1 MFDKKNTGISFFV
14 ECSESVSFMKKFLP
28 YYPMLKPVLGTFFIA
43 LLCGAISGIA
53 SGFGLPLMLKKV
65 LPVLFGGGEPQ
76 DLVLLDFDSSQANFG
91 GVSVEWI
98 PDLHIVVPADYL
110 LIFALVLMP
119 LVFVIRGAAM
129 FGNTYLLNLCGIRVL
144 EAIRM
149 KLFTHLQ
156 HLHLG
161 FFGKNKSGDL
171 LSRTTGDTM
180 LVKTVLVEV
189 TNDLVIQPFTLIGA
203 VGFIVWSAFQST
215 ATQQFLLSLCVVP
228 ITVLPVQMIGKRL
241 VKRSKKMLVSAGEL
255 SSVLAE
261 SLQAPREIR
270 AYNLEDRECSRFRK
284 CVRDFFTLQMKC
296 VKYDKMLTP
305 LIEIIAAAS
314 ISFAV
319 YQAAAADLDQDT
331 VIALVGALYFAYDP
345 IKKLGK
351 INNRVKEGT
360 AGLARLE
367 EIWQAPIEV
376 ADPASPHPLGIVR
389 GELNFKDVTFGYDDV
404 PVLRGVSFTAKPG
417 ETIALVG
424 PSGAGKS
431 SLVNLIPRFY
441 DVSIGSVAVD
451 GIDVR
456 DVRLADLRKNIAIVS
471 QEPILFND
479 TIYNN
484 ILIGRL
490 DATREEVIEAA
501 KRASA
506 LEFIESLDN
515 GWETVVGERGG
526 RLSGG
531 QRQRIAVARAFLRN
545 APILILDEATSALDT
560 ESEAQIQE
568 SLEELLHG
576 RTTFMIA
583 HRFSSI
589 RTAKRILVFDAGRII
604 ADGPHEEI
612 YETCPLYRGLYDQQ
626 AMEKVR

>member
-1 MFDKKNTGISFFV
+1 
-14 ECSESVSFMKKFLP
+14 MKKFLP
-28 YYPMLKPVLGTFFIA
+28 YYPLLKPVTGTFLLA
-43 LLCGAISGIA
+43 LLCGAISGVA

-65 LPVLFGGGEPQ
+65 LPVLFGGRGEQ
-76 DLVLLDFDSSQANFG
+76 DLVLLQFDSAQASFAG
-91 GVSVEWI
+91 FSASWL
-98 PDLHIVVPADYL
+98 PDINIVVSADYV
-110 LIFALVLMP
+110 LIFALALMP
-119 LVFVIRGAAM
+119 LVFVVRGSAM
-129 FGNTYLLNLCGIRVL
+129 FANTYLLNLCGIRVL

-149 KLFTHLQ
+149 KLFAHLQ

-161 FFGKNKSGDL
+161 FFAKNKSGDL

-189 TNDLVIQPFTLIGA
+189 TNDLVIQPFTLLGA
-203 VGFIVWSAFQST
+203 VGFIIWSAFQSS

-228 ITVLPVQMIGKRL
+228 AAVVPIQFVGKRL
-241 VKRSKKMLVSAGEL
+241 RKRAKSMLKSAGEL
-255 SSVLAE
+255 SGVLAE

-270 AYNLEDRECSRFRK
+270 AYNLEDRECARFLAV
-284 CVRDFFTLQMKC
+284 VRQFFKKQLKV
-296 VKYDKMLTP
+296 VKYDKALTP
-305 LIEIIAAAS
+305 LIEIVAACS

-319 YQAAAADLDQDT
+319 YQAALAKLDQDT

-345 IKKLGK
+345 IKKIGK

-360 AGLARLE
+360 AALSRLE
-367 EIWQAPIEV
+367 EVWLAPIEV
-376 ADPASPHPLGIVR
+376 ADPAEPHPLGVVHGEVR
-389 GELNFKDVTFGYDDV
+389 FENATFSYTDV
-404 PVLRGVSFTAKPG
+404 PVLHNISFTAHPG

-431 SLVNLIPRFY
+431 SLINLIPRFY
-441 DVSIGSVAVD
+441 DVSVGSVSVD

-456 DVRLADLRKNIAIVS
+456 DVRLADLRKNIAVVS

-479 TIYNN
+479 TVYTN

-501 KRASA
+501 RRASA
-506 LEFIESLDN
+506 LEFIEGLED
-515 GWETVVGERGG
+515 GWNTVVGERGG

-560 ESEAQIQE
+560 ESEAQIQL
-568 SLEELLHG
+568 SLEELVRG

-589 RTAKRILVFDAGRII
+589 RTATRILVFDEGHIV
-604 ADGPHEEI
+604 ADGRHEQL

-626 AMEKVR
+626 SMEAPVEA

>member
-1 MFDKKNTGISFFV
+1 
-14 ECSESVSFMKKFLP
+14 MKKFLP
-28 YYPMLKPVLGTFFIA
+28 YYPMLKPVIGTFIIA
-43 LLCGAISGIA
+43 LLCGSISGIA

-65 LPVLFGGGEPQ
+65 LPVLFGTGEKQ
-76 DLVLLDFDSSQANFG
+76 DLVLLNFDSSKEIFG
-91 GVSVEWI
+91 GITATWLPDIHLVI
-98 PDLHIVVPADYL
+98 PAQYVL
-110 LIFALVLMP
+110 LFALLLMP
-119 LVFVIRGAAM
+119 LVFIIRGAAM

-144 EAIRM
+144 ESIRM

-203 VGFIVWSAFQST
+203 VGFIVWSALQSE

-228 ITVLPVQMIGKRL
+228 LSVLPVQFIGKRL

-284 CVRDFFTLQMKC
+284 CVRDFFKLQMKC

-305 LIEIIAAAS
+305 LIEIIAACS

-319 YQAAAADLDQDT
+319 YQAAAAKLDQDT

-351 INNRVKEGT
+351 INNRIKEGS

-376 ADPASPHPLGIVR
+376 ADPENPHPLGLVR
-389 GELNFKDVTFGYDDV
+389 GEIDFKGVTFGYNDV
-404 PVLRGVSFTAKPG
+404 PVLRSVSFAARPG
-417 ETIALVG
+417 DTIALVG

-441 DVSIGSVAVD
+441 DVSIGSVSVD

-456 DVRLADLRKNIAIVS
+456 DVRLAELRKNIAIVS

-484 ILIGRL
+484 VLIGRL
-490 DATREEVIEAA
+490 DATREEVIAAA

-506 LEFIESLDN
+506 LEFIESLEH
-515 GWETVVGERGG
+515 GWDTIVGERGG

-531 QRQRIAVARAFLRN
+531 QRQRIAVARAFLRD

-568 SLEELLHG
+568 SLEELVRG

-589 RTAKRILVFDAGRII
+589 RTAKRILVFDAGKII

-612 YETCPLYRGLYDQQ
+612 YESCPLYRGLYDQQ
-626 AMEKVR
+626 AMEKLS

>member
-1 MFDKKNTGISFFV
+1 
-14 ECSESVSFMKKFLP
+14 MKKFLP
-28 YYPMLKPVLGTFFIA
+28 YYPMLKPVIGTFVIA
-43 LLCGAISGIA
+43 LLCGALSGIA

-65 LPVLFGGGEPQ
+65 LPVLFAGTEPQ
-76 DLVLLDFDSSQANFG
+76 DLELVNFDSSQELFG
-91 GVSVEWI
+91 GISATWL
-98 PDLHIVVPADYL
+98 PDIHLVVPANYV
-110 LIFALVLMP
+110 LIFALLLMP
-119 LVFVIRGAAM
+119 LVFIIRGVAM

-144 EAIRM
+144 ESIRM

-189 TNDLVIQPFTLIGA
+189 TNDLVIQPFTLVGA
-203 VGFIVWSAFQST
+203 VGFIVWSAFQSA

-228 ITVLPVQMIGKRL
+228 LSVLPVQFIGKRL
-241 VKRSKKMLVSAGEL
+241 LKRSKKMLVSAGEL
-255 SSVLAE
+255 SSVLSE

-284 CVRDFFTLQMKC
+284 CVRDFFALQMKC

-305 LIEIIAAAS
+305 LIEIIAACS

-319 YQAAAADLDQDT
+319 YQAAAAKLDQDT

-376 ADPASPHPLGIVR
+376 ADPANPHPLGAVR
-389 GELNFKDVTFGYDDV
+389 GEINFKDVTFGYTDV
-404 PVLRGVSFTAKPG
+404 PVLRGVSFEAKPG
-417 ETIALVG
+417 DTIALVG

-490 DATREEVIEAA
+490 DATREEVIAAA

-515 GWETVVGERGG
+515 GWDTVVGERGG

-560 ESEAQIQE
+560 ESEAQIQV
-568 SLEELLHG
+568 SLEELVRG

-589 RTAKRILVFDAGRII
+589 RTAKRILVFDEGKII

-612 YETCPLYRGLYDQQ
+612 YESCPLYRGLYDQQ
-626 AMEKVR
+626 AMEKIS

>member
-1 MFDKKNTGISFFV
+1 
-14 ECSESVSFMKKFLP
+14 MKKFLP
-28 YYPMLKPVLGTFFIA
+28 YYPMLKPVIGTFVIA
-43 LLCGAISGIA
+43 LLCGALSGIA

-65 LPVLFGGGEPQ
+65 IPVLFAGTEPQ
-76 DLVLLDFDSSQANFG
+76 DLELVNFDSSQELFG
-91 GVSVEWI
+91 GISATWLPDIHLVI
-98 PDLHIVVPADYL
+98 PANYV
-110 LIFALVLMP
+110 LIFALLLMP
-119 LVFVIRGAAM
+119 LVFIIRGVAM

-189 TNDLVIQPFTLIGA
+189 TNDLVIQPFTLVGA

-228 ITVLPVQMIGKRL
+228 LSVLPVQIIGKRL
-241 VKRSKKMLVSAGEL
+241 LKRSKKMLVSAGEL
-255 SSVLAE
+255 SSVLSE

-270 AYNLEDRECSRFRK
+270 AYNLEERECSRFRK
-284 CVRDFFTLQMKC
+284 CVRDFFALQMKC

-305 LIEIIAAAS
+305 LIEIIAACS

-319 YQAAAADLDQDT
+319 YQAAAAKLDQDT

-376 ADPASPHPLGIVR
+376 ADPANPHPLGVVR
-389 GELNFKDVTFGYDDV
+389 GEINFKDVTFGYTDV
-404 PVLRGVSFTAKPG
+404 PVLRGVSFEAKPG
-417 ETIALVG
+417 DTIALVG

-484 ILIGRL
+484 MLIGRL
-490 DATREEVIEAA
+490 DATREEVIAAA

-515 GWETVVGERGG
+515 GWDTVVGERGG

-531 QRQRIAVARAFLRN
+531 QRQRIAVARAFLRD

-560 ESEAQIQE
+560 ESEAQIQV
-568 SLEELLHG
+568 SLEELVRG

-589 RTAKRILVFDAGRII
+589 RTAKRILVFDEGKII

-612 YETCPLYRGLYDQQ
+612 YESCPLYRGLYDQQ
-626 AMEKVR
+626 AMEKIS

>member
-1 MFDKKNTGISFFV
+1 
-14 ECSESVSFMKKFLP
+14 MKKFLP
-28 YYPMLKPVLGTFFIA
+28 YYPMLKPVIGTFVIA
-43 LLCGAISGIA
+43 LLCGALSGIA

-65 LPVLFGGGEPQ
+65 LPVLFAGTEPQ
-76 DLVLLDFDSSQANFG
+76 DLELVNFDSSQELFG
-91 GVSVEWI
+91 GISATWLPDIHLVI
-98 PDLHIVVPADYL
+98 PANYV
-110 LIFALVLMP
+110 LIFALLLMP
-119 LVFVIRGAAM
+119 LVFIIRGVAM

-189 TNDLVIQPFTLIGA
+189 TNDLVIQPFTLVGA

-228 ITVLPVQMIGKRL
+228 LSVLPVQIIGKRL
-241 VKRSKKMLVSAGEL
+241 LKRSKKMLVSAGEL
-255 SSVLAE
+255 SSVLSE

-270 AYNLEDRECSRFRK
+270 AYNLEERECSRFRK
-284 CVRDFFTLQMKC
+284 CVRDFFALQMKC

-305 LIEIIAAAS
+305 LIEIIAACS

-319 YQAAAADLDQDT
+319 YQAAAAKLDQDT

-376 ADPASPHPLGIVR
+376 ADPANPHPLGVVR
-389 GELNFKDVTFGYDDV
+389 GEINFKDVTFGYTDV
-404 PVLRGVSFTAKPG
+404 PVLRGVSFEAKPG
-417 ETIALVG
+417 DTIALVG

-490 DATREEVIEAA
+490 DATREEVIAAA

-515 GWETVVGERGG
+515 GWDTVVGERGG

-531 QRQRIAVARAFLRN
+531 QRQRIAVARAFLRD

-560 ESEAQIQE
+560 ESEAQIQV
-568 SLEELLHG
+568 SLEELVRG

-589 RTAKRILVFDAGRII
+589 RTAKRILVFDEGKII

-612 YETCPLYRGLYDQQ
+612 YESCPLYRGLYDQQ
-626 AMEKVR
+626 AMEKIS

>member
-1 MFDKKNTGISFFV
+1 
-14 ECSESVSFMKKFLP
+14 MKKFLP

-91 GVSVEWI
+91 GVSAEWL

-203 VGFIVWSAFQST
+203 VGFIVWSALQST

-319 YQAAAADLDQDT
+319 YQAAAAELDQDT

>member
-1 MFDKKNTGISFFV
+1 
-14 ECSESVSFMKKFLP
+14 MKKFLP

-91 GVSVEWI
+91 GVSAEWL

-203 VGFIVWSAFQST
+203 VGFIVWSALQST

>member
-1 MFDKKNTGISFFV
+1 
-14 ECSESVSFMKKFLP
+14 MKKFLP
-28 YYPMLKPVLGTFFIA
+28 YYPLLKPVFGTFLLA
-43 LLCGAISGIA
+43 LFCGALSGVA

-65 LPVLFGGGEPQ
+65 LPVLFGGGEQQ
-76 DLVLLDFDSSQANFG
+76 DLVLLDFRGSEEIFS
-91 GVSVEWI
+91 GVSLTWL
-98 PDLHIVVPADYL
+98 PDVHLVVPAAYVL
-110 LIFALVLMP
+110 VFALLLMP
-119 LVFVIRGAAM
+119 LVFIVRGAAM

-149 KLFTHLQ
+149 KLFSHLQ

-228 ITVLPVQMIGKRL
+228 LTVLPVQFVGKRL
-241 VKRSKKMLVSAGEL
+241 RKRSKRMLESAGEL
-255 SSVLAE
+255 SSVLSE

-270 AYNLEDRECSRFRK
+270 AYNLEERECSRFQK
-284 CVRDFFTLQMKC
+284 IVRQFFALQMKC

-305 LIEIIAAAS
+305 LIEIIAACS

-319 YQAAAADLDQDT
+319 YQAAAAKLDQDT

-345 IKKLGK
+345 IKKIGK

-360 AGLARLE
+360 AALARLE

-376 ADPASPHPLGIVR
+376 ADPANPHPLGRIR
-389 GELNFKDVTFGYDDV
+389 GEIRFSDVTFGYNDV
-404 PVLRGVSFTAKPG
+404 PVLRGISFSAHPG

-441 DVSIGSVAVD
+441 DVSIGDVSVD

-456 DVRLADLRKNIAIVS
+456 DVRLADLRRNIAIVS

-490 DATREEVIEAA
+490 DATKEEVIAAA

-506 LEFIESLDN
+506 LEFIESLDD
-515 GWETVVGERGG
+515 GWETLVGERGG

-531 QRQRIAVARAFLRN
+531 QRQRIAVARAFLRD

-560 ESEAQIQE
+560 ESEAQIQR
-568 SLEELLHG
+568 SLEELVRG
-576 RTTFMIA
+576 RATFMIA

-589 RTAKRILVFDAGRII
+589 RTANRILVFDAGRIV
-604 ADGPHEEI
+604 ADGPHEKI
-612 YETCPLYRGLYDQQ
+612 YESCPLYRGLYDQQ
-626 AMEKVR
+626 SMENEPA

>member
-1 MFDKKNTGISFFV
+1 
-14 ECSESVSFMKKFLP
+14 MKKFLP
-28 YYPMLKPVLGTFFIA
+28 YYPLLKPVTGTFLLA
-43 LLCGAISGIA
+43 LLCGAISGVA

-65 LPVLFGGGEPQ
+65 LPVLFGGCGEQ
-76 DLVLLDFDSSQANFG
+76 DLVLLQFDSTQASFAG
-91 GVSVEWI
+91 FSASWL
-98 PDLHIVVPADYL
+98 PDINIVVPADYV
-110 LIFALVLMP
+110 LIFALALMP
-119 LVFVIRGAAM
+119 LVFVVRGSAM
-129 FGNTYLLNLCGIRVL
+129 FANTYLLNLCGIRVL

-149 KLFTHLQ
+149 KLFSHLQ

-161 FFGKNKSGDL
+161 FFAKNKSGDL

-189 TNDLVIQPFTLIGA
+189 TNDLVIQPFTLLGA
-203 VGFIVWSAFQST
+203 VGFIIWSAFQSS

-228 ITVLPVQMIGKRL
+228 AAIVPIQFVGKRL
-241 VKRSKKMLVSAGEL
+241 RKRAKSMLKSAGEL
-255 SSVLAE
+255 SGVLAE

-270 AYNLEDRECSRFRK
+270 AYNLEDRECARFLAV
-284 CVRDFFTLQMKC
+284 VRQFFKKQLKV
-296 VKYDKMLTP
+296 VKYDKALTP
-305 LIEIIAAAS
+305 LIEIVAACS

-319 YQAAAADLDQDT
+319 YQAALAELDQDT

-345 IKKLGK
+345 IKKIGK

-360 AGLARLE
+360 AALSRLE
-367 EIWQAPIEV
+367 EVWLAPIEV
-376 ADPASPHPLGIVR
+376 ADPAEPHPLGAVHGEVR
-389 GELNFKDVTFGYDDV
+389 FENATFSYTNV
-404 PVLRGVSFTAKPG
+404 PVLHNISFTAHPG

-431 SLVNLIPRFY
+431 SLINLIPRFY
-441 DVSIGSVAVD
+441 DVSVGSVSVD

-456 DVRLADLRKNIAIVS
+456 DVRLADLRKNIAVVS

-479 TIYNN
+479 TVYTN

-501 KRASA
+501 RRASA
-506 LEFIESLDN
+506 LEFIEGLED
-515 GWETVVGERGG
+515 GWNTVVGERGG

-560 ESEAQIQE
+560 ESEAQIQL
-568 SLEELLHG
+568 SLEELVRG

-589 RTAKRILVFDAGRII
+589 RTATRILVFDEGRIV
-604 ADGPHEEI
+604 ADGRHEQL

-626 AMEKVR
+626 SMEAPVEA

>member
-1 MFDKKNTGISFFV
+1 
-14 ECSESVSFMKKFLP
+14 MKKFLP
-28 YYPMLKPVLGTFFIA
+28 YYPLLKPVTGTFLLA
-43 LLCGAISGIA
+43 LLCGAISGVA

-65 LPVLFGGGEPQ
+65 LPVLFGGRGEQ
-76 DLVLLDFDSSQANFG
+76 DLVLLQFDSAQASFAG
-91 GVSVEWI
+91 FSASWL
-98 PDLHIVVPADYL
+98 PDINLVVPADYV
-110 LIFALVLMP
+110 LIFALALMP
-119 LVFVIRGAAM
+119 LVFVVRGSAM
-129 FGNTYLLNLCGIRVL
+129 FANTYLLNLCGIRVL

-161 FFGKNKSGDL
+161 FFAKNKSGDL

-189 TNDLVIQPFTLIGA
+189 TNDLVIQPFTLLGA
-203 VGFIVWSAFQST
+203 VGFIIWSAFQSS
-215 ATQQFLLSLCVVP
+215 ATQQFLLSLCIVPAAVVP
-228 ITVLPVQMIGKRL
+228 IQFVGKRL
-241 VKRSKKMLVSAGEL
+241 RKRAKSMLKSAGEL
-255 SSVLAE
+255 SGVLAE

-270 AYNLEDRECSRFRK
+270 AYNLEDRECARFLAV
-284 CVRDFFTLQMKC
+284 VRQFFKKQLKV
-296 VKYDKMLTP
+296 VKYDKALTP
-305 LIEIIAAAS
+305 LIEIVAACS

-319 YQAAAADLDQDT
+319 YQAALAELDQDT

-345 IKKLGK
+345 IKKIGK

-360 AGLARLE
+360 AALSRLE
-367 EIWQAPIEV
+367 EVWLAPIEV
-376 ADPASPHPLGIVR
+376 ADPAEPHPLGVVHGEVR
-389 GELNFKDVTFGYDDV
+389 FENATFSYTDV
-404 PVLRGVSFTAKPG
+404 PVLHNISFTAHPG

-431 SLVNLIPRFY
+431 SLINLIPRFY
-441 DVSIGSVAVD
+441 DVSVGSVSVD

-456 DVRLADLRKNIAIVS
+456 DVRLADLRKNIAVVS

-479 TIYNN
+479 TVYTN

-501 KRASA
+501 RRASA
-506 LEFIESLDN
+506 LEFIEGLED
-515 GWETVVGERGG
+515 GWNTVVGERGG

-560 ESEAQIQE
+560 ESEAQIQL
-568 SLEELLHG
+568 SLEELVRG

-589 RTAKRILVFDAGRII
+589 RIATRILVFDEGRIV
-604 ADGPHEEI
+604 ADGRHEQL

-626 AMEKVR
+626 SMEAPVEA

>member
-1 MFDKKNTGISFFV
+1 
-14 ECSESVSFMKKFLP
+14 MKKFLP

-91 GVSVEWI
+91 GVSAEWL

-144 EAIRM
+144 ETIRM

-319 YQAAAADLDQDT
+319 YQAAAANLDQDT

>member
-1 MFDKKNTGISFFV
+1 
-14 ECSESVSFMKKFLP
+14 MKKFLP
-28 YYPMLKPVLGTFFIA
+28 YYPMLKPVIGTFVIA
-43 LLCGAISGIA
+43 LLCGALSGIA

-65 LPVLFGGGEPQ
+65 LPVLFSGTETQ
-76 DLVLLDFDSSQANFG
+76 DLELINFDSSQELFG
-91 GVSVEWI
+91 GISATWLPDIHLVI
-98 PDLHIVVPADYL
+98 PANYV
-110 LIFALVLMP
+110 LIFALLLMP
-119 LVFVIRGAAM
+119 LVFIIRGVAM

-144 EAIRM
+144 ESIRM

-189 TNDLVIQPFTLIGA
+189 TNDLVIQPFTLVGA

-228 ITVLPVQMIGKRL
+228 LSVLPVQFIGKRL
-241 VKRSKKMLVSAGEL
+241 LKRSKKMLVSAGEL
-255 SSVLAE
+255 SSVLSE

-270 AYNLEDRECSRFRK
+270 AYNLEERECSRFRK
-284 CVRDFFTLQMKC
+284 CVRDFFALQMKW

-305 LIEIIAAAS
+305 LIEIIAACS

-319 YQAAAADLDQDT
+319 YQAAAAKLDQDT

-376 ADPASPHPLGIVR
+376 DDPANPHPLGVVR
-389 GELNFKDVTFGYDDV
+389 GEINFRDVTFGYNDV
-404 PVLRGVSFTAKPG
+404 PVLRGVSFEAKPG
-417 ETIALVG
+417 DTIALVG

-490 DATREEVIEAA
+490 DATREEVIAAA

-515 GWETVVGERGG
+515 GWDTVVGERGG

-560 ESEAQIQE
+560 ESEAQIQV
-568 SLEELLHG
+568 SLEELVRG

-589 RTAKRILVFDAGRII
+589 RTAKRILVFDEGRII

-612 YETCPLYRGLYDQQ
+612 YESCPLYRGLYDQQ
-626 AMEKVR
+626 AMEKIS

>member
-1 MFDKKNTGISFFV
+1 
-14 ECSESVSFMKKFLP
+14 MKKFLP

-91 GVSVEWI
+91 GVSAEWL

-319 YQAAAADLDQDT
+319 YQAAAANLDQDT

>member
-1 MFDKKNTGISFFV
+1 
-14 ECSESVSFMKKFLP
+14 MKKFLP
-28 YYPMLKPVLGTFFIA
+28 YYPMLKPVIGTFAIA
-43 LLCGAISGIA
+43 LLCGALSGIA

-65 LPVLFGGGEPQ
+65 LPVLFAGTEPQ
-76 DLVLLDFDSSQANFG
+76 DLELINFDSSQELFG
-91 GVSVEWI
+91 GISATWL
-98 PDLHIVVPADYL
+98 PDIHLVVPANYV
-110 LIFALVLMP
+110 LIFALLLMP
-119 LVFVIRGAAM
+119 LVFIIRGVAM

-144 EAIRM
+144 ESIRM

-161 FFGKNKSGDL
+161 FFGKNRSGDL

-189 TNDLVIQPFTLIGA
+189 TNDLVIQPFTLVGA
-203 VGFIVWSAFQST
+203 VGFIVWSAFQSA

-228 ITVLPVQMIGKRL
+228 LSVLPVQFIGKRL
-241 VKRSKKMLVSAGEL
+241 LKRSKKMLVSAGEL
-255 SSVLAE
+255 SSVLSE

-270 AYNLEDRECSRFRK
+270 AYNLEERECSRFRK
-284 CVRDFFTLQMKC
+284 CVRDFFALQMKC

-305 LIEIIAAAS
+305 LIEIIAACS

-319 YQAAAADLDQDT
+319 YQAAAAKLDQDT

-376 ADPASPHPLGIVR
+376 ADPANPHPLGVVR
-389 GELNFKDVTFGYDDV
+389 GEINFKDVTFGYNDV
-404 PVLRGVSFTAKPG
+404 PVLRGVSFEAKPG
-417 ETIALVG
+417 DTIALVG

-490 DATREEVIEAA
+490 DATREEVIAAA

-515 GWETVVGERGG
+515 GWDTVVGERGG

-531 QRQRIAVARAFLRN
+531 QRQRIAVARAFLRD

-560 ESEAQIQE
+560 ESEAQIQV
-568 SLEELLHG
+568 SLEELVRG

-589 RTAKRILVFDAGRII
+589 RTAKRILVFDEGKII

-612 YETCPLYRGLYDQQ
+612 YESCPLYRGLYDQQ
-626 AMEKVR
+626 AMEKIS

>member
-1 MFDKKNTGISFFV
+1 
-14 ECSESVSFMKKFLP
+14 MKKFLP

-76 DLVLLDFDSSQANFG
+76 DLVLLDFDSTQANFG
-91 GVSVEWI
+91 GFSAEWL

-203 VGFIVWSAFQST
+203 VGFIVWSALQST

-228 ITVLPVQMIGKRL
+228 VTVLPVQMIGKRL

-270 AYNLEDRECSRFRK
+270 AYNLEERECSRFRK

>member
-1 MFDKKNTGISFFV
+1 
-14 ECSESVSFMKKFLP
+14 MKKFLP

-91 GVSVEWI
+91 GVSAEWL

-319 YQAAAADLDQDT
+319 YQAAAANLDQDT

-589 RTAKRILVFDAGRII
+589 RTARRILVFDAGRII

>member
-1 MFDKKNTGISFFV
+1 
-14 ECSESVSFMKKFLP
+14 MKKFLP
-28 YYPMLKPVLGTFFIA
+28 YYPLLKPVTGTFLLA
-43 LLCGAISGIA
+43 LLCGAISGVA

-65 LPVLFGGGEPQ
+65 LPVLFGGRGEQ
-76 DLVLLDFDSSQANFG
+76 DLVLLQFDSAQASFAG
-91 GVSVEWI
+91 FSASWL
-98 PDLHIVVPADYL
+98 PDINIVVPADYVL
-110 LIFALVLMP
+110 VFALALMP
-119 LVFVIRGAAM
+119 LVFVVRGSAM
-129 FGNTYLLNLCGIRVL
+129 FANTYLLNLCGIRVL

-149 KLFTHLQ
+149 KLFSHLQ

-161 FFGKNKSGDL
+161 FFAKNKSGDL

-189 TNDLVIQPFTLIGA
+189 TNDLVIQPFTLLGA
-203 VGFIVWSAFQST
+203 VGFIIWSAFQSS

-228 ITVLPVQMIGKRL
+228 AAVVPIQFIGKRL
-241 VKRSKKMLVSAGEL
+241 RKRAKSMLKSAGEL
-255 SSVLAE
+255 SGVLAE

-270 AYNLEDRECSRFRK
+270 AYNLEDRECARFLAV
-284 CVRDFFTLQMKC
+284 VRQFFKKQLKV
-296 VKYDKMLTP
+296 VKYDKALTP
-305 LIEIIAAAS
+305 LIEIVAACS

-319 YQAAAADLDQDT
+319 YQAALAELDQDT

-345 IKKLGK
+345 IKKIGK

-360 AGLARLE
+360 AALSRLE
-367 EIWQAPIEV
+367 EVWLAPIEV
-376 ADPASPHPLGIVR
+376 ADPAEPHPLGIVH
-389 GELNFKDVTFGYDDV
+389 GEVRFENATFSYTDV
-404 PVLRGVSFTAKPG
+404 PVLHNISFTAHPG

-431 SLVNLIPRFY
+431 SLINLIPRFY
-441 DVSIGSVAVD
+441 DVSVGSVSVD

-456 DVRLADLRKNIAIVS
+456 DVRLADLRKNIAVVS

-479 TIYNN
+479 TVYTN

-501 KRASA
+501 HRASA
-506 LEFIESLDN
+506 LEFIEGLED
-515 GWETVVGERGG
+515 GWNTVVGERGG

-560 ESEAQIQE
+560 ESEAQIQL
-568 SLEELLHG
+568 SLEELVRG

-589 RTAKRILVFDAGRII
+589 RTATRILVFDEGRIV
-604 ADGPHEEI
+604 ADGRHEQL

-626 AMEKVR
+626 SMEAPVEA

>member
-1 MFDKKNTGISFFV
+1 
-14 ECSESVSFMKKFLP
+14 MKKFLP

-91 GVSVEWI
+91 GVSAEWL

-144 EAIRM
+144 ETIRM

-319 YQAAAADLDQDT
+319 YQAAAAELDQDT

>member
-1 MFDKKNTGISFFV
+1 
-14 ECSESVSFMKKFLP
+14 MKRFLP
-28 YYPMLKPVLGTFFIA
+28 YYPLLKPVLGTFLLA
-43 LLCGAISGIA
+43 LLCGAISGVA

-76 DLVLLDFDSSQANFG
+76 ELVLLDFDSSQELFS
-91 GVSVEWI
+91 GVSASWLPNV
-98 PDLHIVVPADYL
+98 HIAVPADYVL
-110 LIFALVLMP
+110 VFALALMP
-119 LVFVIRGAAM
+119 LVFVVRGVAM

-161 FFGKNKSGDL
+161 FFSKNKSGDL

-180 LVKTVLVEV
+180 LLKTVLVEV
-189 TNDLVIQPFTLIGA
+189 TNDLVIQPFTLVDA

-228 ITVLPVQMIGKRL
+228 LSVLPVQFVGKRL
-241 VKRSKKMLVSAGEL
+241 LKRSKKMLESAGEL

-261 SLQAPREIR
+261 SLQAPKEIR
-270 AYNLEDRECSRFRK
+270 AYNLEERECSRFQK
-284 CVRDFFTLQMKC
+284 VVRQYFTLQMKC

-305 LIEIIAAAS
+305 LIEIIAACS

-319 YQAAAADLDQDT
+319 YQAAAAKLDQDT

-345 IKKLGK
+345 IKKIGK

-360 AGLARLE
+360 AGLTRLE
-367 EIWQAPIEV
+367 EIWRAPIEV
-376 ADPASPHPLGIVR
+376 ADPEDPQPFSRAR
-389 GELNFKDVTFGYDDV
+389 GEIRFDNVTFAYADA
-404 PVLRGVSFTAKPG
+404 PVLRGVSFSAKPG
-417 ETIALVG
+417 DTIALVG

-441 DVSIGSVAVD
+441 DVGIGSVHID
-451 GIDVR
+451 GHDVR
-456 DVRLADLRKNIAIVS
+456 DVRLADLRRNIAIVS

-490 DATREEVIEAA
+490 DATREEVFAA
-501 KRASA
+501 AERASA
-506 LEFIESLDN
+506 REFIESLEN
-515 GWETVVGERGG
+515 GWDTVVGERGG

-531 QRQRIAVARAFLRN
+531 QRQRIAVARAFLRD

-560 ESEAQIQE
+560 ESEAQIQD
-568 SLEELLHG
+568 SLEELVRG

-589 RTAKRILVFDAGRII
+589 RTARRILVFDEGKIV

-612 YETCPLYRGLYDQQ
+612 YASCPLYRGLYDQQ
-626 AMEKVR
+626 SMEKEHS

>member
-1 MFDKKNTGISFFV
+1 
-14 ECSESVSFMKKFLP
+14 MKKFLP
-28 YYPMLKPVLGTFFIA
+28 YYPLLKPVFGTFVLA
-43 LLCGAISGIA
+43 LLCGALSGVA

-65 LPVLFGGGEPQ
+65 LPVLFGKGEPQ
-76 DLVLLDFDSSQANFG
+76 DLVLLDTTSSGELSAVG
-91 GVSVEWI
+91 GIASWL
-98 PDLHIVVPADYL
+98 PDVHIAVPADYVL
-110 LIFALVLMP
+110 LFALALLPV
-119 LVFVIRGAAM
+119 VFVVRGAAM

-149 KLFTHLQ
+149 KLFSHLQ

-161 FFGKNKSGDL
+161 FFSKNKTGDL

-189 TNDLVIQPFTLIGA
+189 TNDLVIQPFTLAGA
-203 VGFIVWSAFQST
+203 VGFIVWSAIQST
-215 ATQQFLLSLCVVP
+215 ATQQFLLSLCIVP
-228 ITVLPVQMIGKRL
+228 LSVLPVQIIGKRL
-241 VKRSKKMLVSAGEL
+241 LKRSRKMLQSAGEL

-270 AYNLEDRECSRFRK
+270 AYNLEERECTRFRDV
-284 CVRDFFTLQMKC
+284 VRKFFSLQMKC

-305 LIEIIAAAS
+305 LIEIIAACS

-319 YQAAAADLDQDT
+319 YQAAVAKLDQDT

-345 IKKLGK
+345 IKKIGK
-351 INNRVKEGT
+351 INNRIKEGT

-367 EIWQAPIEV
+367 EIWRAPIEV
-376 ADPASPHPLGIVR
+376 ADPAFPQPFSRAR
-389 GELNFKDVTFGYDDV
+389 GEIRFDNVTFAYADT
-404 PVLRGVSFTAKPG
+404 PVLRNISFSAAPG
-417 ETIALVG
+417 DTIALVG

-441 DVSIGSVAVD
+441 DVSIGSVCID
-451 GIDVR
+451 GNDVR
-456 DVRLADLRKNIAIVS
+456 DLRLADLRRNIAIVS

-490 DATREEVIEAA
+490 DATREEVIAA
-501 KRASA
+501 AERASA
-506 LEFIESLDN
+506 REFIEALES
-515 GWETVVGERGG
+515 GWDTVVGELGG

-531 QRQRIAVARAFLRN
+531 QRQRIAVARAFLRD

-560 ESEAQIQE
+560 ESEAQIQD
-568 SLEELLHG
+568 SLEKLVRG

-589 RTAKRILVFDAGRII
+589 RTANRILVFDEGKII
-604 ADGPHEEI
+604 ADGAHEEI
-612 YETCPLYRGLYDQQ
+612 YASCPLYRGLYDQQ
-626 AMEKVR
+626 SMEKEHS

>member
-1 MFDKKNTGISFFV
+1 
-14 ECSESVSFMKKFLP
+14 MKKFLP
-28 YYPMLKPVLGTFFIA
+28 YYPLLKPVFGTFLLA
-43 LLCGAISGIA
+43 LLCGAISGVA

-65 LPVLFGGGEPQ
+65 LPVLFGGDAAQ
-76 DLVLLDFDSSQANFG
+76 DLVLIDFDSSKELFS
-91 GVSVEWI
+91 GVSATWL
-98 PDLHIVVPADYL
+98 PDIHLVIPADYVL
-110 LIFALVLMP
+110 VFAIALMP
-119 LVFVIRGAAM
+119 LVFIVRGVAM

-161 FFGKNKSGDL
+161 FFSKNKSGDL

-180 LVKTVLVEV
+180 LLKNVLVEV

-203 VGFIVWSAFQST
+203 VGFIVWSAFQSS

-228 ITVLPVQMIGKRL
+228 LTILPVQFVGKRL
-241 VKRSKKMLVSAGEL
+241 LKRSKKMLASAGEL
-255 SSVLAE
+255 TSVLSE

-270 AYNLEDRECSRFRK
+270 AYNLEKRECARFLGV
-284 CVRDFFTLQMKC
+284 VRQFFALQMKC

-305 LIEIIAAAS
+305 MIEVIAACS

-319 YQAAAADLDQDT
+319 YQAATANLDQDT

-345 IKKLGK
+345 IKKIGK

-367 EIWQAPIEV
+367 EVWRAPIEV
-376 ADPASPHPLGIVR
+376 GDPAEPRSFENVR
-389 GELNFKDVTFGYDDV
+389 GEVRFDNVTFGYNADV
-404 PVLRGVSFTAKPG
+404 AVLRGISFTAEPG

-441 DVSIGSVAVD
+441 DVDVGSVSVD
-451 GIDVR
+451 GIDIR
-456 DVRLADLRKNIAIVS
+456 DVRLLDLRKNIAIVS

-490 DATREEVIEAA
+490 DATREQVLAA
-501 KRASA
+501 AERASA
-506 LEFIESLDN
+506 REFIEALEN
-515 GWETVVGERGG
+515 GWDTVVGERGG

-531 QRQRIAVARAFLRN
+531 QRQRIAIARAFLRD

-560 ESEAQIQE
+560 ESEAQIQH
-568 SLEELLHG
+568 SLEALVRG

-589 RTAKRILVFDAGRII
+589 RTAGRILVFDNGKIV
-604 ADGPHEEI
+604 ADGAHEKI

-626 AMEKVR
+626 SMEAPLP

>member
-1 MFDKKNTGISFFV
+1 
-14 ECSESVSFMKKFLP
+14 MKKFLP

-76 DLVLLDFDSSQANFG
+76 DLVLLDFDSTQANFG
-91 GVSVEWI
+91 GVSAEWL

-203 VGFIVWSAFQST
+203 VGFIVWSALQST

-228 ITVLPVQMIGKRL
+228 VTVLPVQMIGKRL

>member
-1 MFDKKNTGISFFV
+1 
-14 ECSESVSFMKKFLP
+14 MKKFLP

-91 GVSVEWI
+91 GVSAEWL

-471 QEPILFND
+471 QDPILFND

-545 APILILDEATSALDT
+545 APILILDEATSAFDT

>member
-1 MFDKKNTGISFFV
+1 
-14 ECSESVSFMKKFLP
+14 MKKFLP
-28 YYPMLKPVLGTFFIA
+28 YYPMLKPVIGTFVIA
-43 LLCGAISGIA
+43 LLCGALSGIA

-65 LPVLFGGGEPQ
+65 LPVLFAGTEPQ
-76 DLVLLDFDSSQANFG
+76 DLELINFDSSQELFG
-91 GVSVEWI
+91 GISATWLPDIHLVI
-98 PDLHIVVPADYL
+98 PANYV
-110 LIFALVLMP
+110 LIFALLLMP
-119 LVFVIRGAAM
+119 LVFIIRGVAM

-144 EAIRM
+144 ESIRM

-161 FFGKNKSGDL
+161 FFGKNRSGDL

-189 TNDLVIQPFTLIGA
+189 TNDLVIQPFTLVGA
-203 VGFIVWSAFQST
+203 VGFIVWSAFQSA

-228 ITVLPVQMIGKRL
+228 LSVLPVQFIGKRL
-241 VKRSKKMLVSAGEL
+241 LKRSKKMLVSAGEL
-255 SSVLAE
+255 SSVLSE

-270 AYNLEDRECSRFRK
+270 AYNLEERECSRFRK
-284 CVRDFFTLQMKC
+284 CVRDFFALQMKC

-305 LIEIIAAAS
+305 LIEIIAACS

-319 YQAAAADLDQDT
+319 YQAAAAKLDQDT

-376 ADPASPHPLGIVR
+376 ADPANPHPLGVVR
-389 GELNFKDVTFGYDDV
+389 GEINFKDVTFGYNDV
-404 PVLRGVSFTAKPG
+404 PVLRGVSFEAKPG
-417 ETIALVG
+417 DTIALVG

-490 DATREEVIEAA
+490 DATREEVIAAA

-515 GWETVVGERGG
+515 GWDTVVGERGG

-531 QRQRIAVARAFLRN
+531 QRQRIAVARAFLRD

-560 ESEAQIQE
+560 ESEAQIQV
-568 SLEELLHG
+568 SLEELVRG

-589 RTAKRILVFDAGRII
+589 RTAKRILVFDEGKIV

-612 YETCPLYRGLYDQQ
+612 YESCPLYRGLYDQQ
-626 AMEKVR
+626 AMEKIS

>member
-1 MFDKKNTGISFFV
+1 
-14 ECSESVSFMKKFLP
+14 MKKFLP
-28 YYPMLKPVLGTFFIA
+28 YYPMLKPVIGTFVIA
-43 LLCGAISGIA
+43 LLCGALSGIA

-65 LPVLFGGGEPQ
+65 LPVLFAGTEPQ
-76 DLVLLDFDSSQANFG
+76 DLELVNFDSSQELFG
-91 GVSVEWI
+91 GISATWL
-98 PDLHIVVPADYL
+98 PDLHLVVPANYV
-110 LIFALVLMP
+110 LIFALLLMP
-119 LVFVIRGAAM
+119 LVFIIRGVAM

-144 EAIRM
+144 ESIRM

-189 TNDLVIQPFTLIGA
+189 TNDLVIQPFTLVGA
-203 VGFIVWSAFQST
+203 VGFIVWSAFQSA

-228 ITVLPVQMIGKRL
+228 LSVLPVQIIGKRL
-241 VKRSKKMLVSAGEL
+241 LKRSKKMLVSAGEL
-255 SSVLAE
+255 SSVLSE

-284 CVRDFFTLQMKC
+284 CVRDFFALQMKC

-305 LIEIIAAAS
+305 LIEIIAACS

-319 YQAAAADLDQDT
+319 YQAAAAKLDQDT

-376 ADPASPHPLGIVR
+376 ADPANPHPLGAVR
-389 GELNFKDVTFGYDDV
+389 GEINFKGVTFGYTDV
-404 PVLRGVSFTAKPG
+404 PVLRGVSFEAKPG
-417 ETIALVG
+417 DTIALVG

-490 DATREEVIEAA
+490 DATREEVIAAA

-515 GWETVVGERGG
+515 GWDTVVGERGG

-560 ESEAQIQE
+560 ESEAQIQV
-568 SLEELLHG
+568 SLEELVRG

-589 RTAKRILVFDAGRII
+589 RTAKRILVFDEGKII

-612 YETCPLYRGLYDQQ
+612 YESCPLYRGLYDQQ
-626 AMEKVR
+626 AMEKIS

>member
-1 MFDKKNTGISFFV
+1 
-14 ECSESVSFMKKFLP
+14 MKKFLP
-28 YYPMLKPVLGTFFIA
+28 YYPLLKPVLGTFLLA
-43 LLCGAISGIA
+43 LLCGAISGVA

-76 DLVLLDFDSSQANFG
+76 DLVLLDLDGSEEIIAGISASWLPK
-91 GVSVEWI
+91 VH
-98 PDLHIVVPADYL
+98 LAVPADYVL
-110 LIFALVLMP
+110 LFALALMP

-149 KLFTHLQ
+149 KLFSHLQ

-180 LVKTVLVEV
+180 LLKTVLVEV

-228 ITVLPVQMIGKRL
+228 LSVIPVRFVGKRL
-241 VKRSKKMLVSAGEL
+241 LKRSKKMLESAGEL

-270 AYNLEDRECSRFRK
+270 AYNLEERECSRFRK
-284 CVRDFFTLQMKC
+284 IVRKYFSLQMKC
-296 VKYDKMLTP
+296 VKYDKLLTP
-305 LIEIIAAAS
+305 LIEIIAACS

-319 YQAAAADLDQDT
+319 YQAAEAQLDQDT

-367 EIWQAPIEV
+367 EVWQAPIEV
-376 ADPASPHPLGIVR
+376 ADPAFPQRLGHVR
-389 GELNFKDVTFGYDDV
+389 GEVRFSDVTFGYNDA
-404 PVLRGVSFTAKPG
+404 PVLRNISFTAEPG

-441 DVSIGSVAVD
+441 DADIGTVFVD
-451 GIDVR
+451 GHDVR
-456 DVRLADLRKNIAIVS
+456 DVRLSELRENIAVVS

-484 ILIGRL
+484 ILIGKL
-490 DATREEVIEAA
+490 DATREEVLEAA
-501 KRASA
+501 RRASA
-506 LEFIESLDN
+506 LEFIEALDE
-515 GWETVVGERGG
+515 GWETLVGERGG

-560 ESEAQIQE
+560 ESEAQIQQ
-568 SLEELLHG
+568 SLEELVNG

-589 RTAKRILVFDAGRII
+589 RTATRILVFDAGKIV

-612 YETCPLYRGLYDQQ
+612 YESCPLYRGLYDQQ
-626 AMEKVR
+626 SMEKESA

>member
-1 MFDKKNTGISFFV
+1 
-14 ECSESVSFMKKFLP
+14 MKKFLP
-28 YYPMLKPVLGTFFIA
+28 YYPLLKPVIGTFVLA
-43 LLCGAISGIA
+43 LLCGALSGIA

-65 LPVLFGGGEPQ
+65 LPVLFGDEAS
-76 DLVLLDFDSSQANFG
+76 DLTLIDFDSSQEIFS
-91 GVSVEWI
+91 GVSASWL
-98 PDLHIVVPADYL
+98 PDIHLVVPANYVL
-110 LIFALVLMP
+110 VFALLLMP
-119 LVFVIRGAAM
+119 LVFVVRGATM

-149 KLFTHLQ
+149 KLFSHLQ

-189 TNDLVIQPFTLIGA
+189 TNDLVIQPFTLVGA
-203 VGFIVWSAFQST
+203 VGFIVWTAFHSAG
-215 ATQQFLLSLCVVP
+215 TQQFLLSLCVVP
-228 ITVLPVQMIGKRL
+228 LTVLPVQFIGKRL
-241 VKRSKKMLVSAGEL
+241 RKRASSMLKSAGEL
-255 SSVLAE
+255 SSVLSE

-270 AYNLEDRECSRFRK
+270 AYCLEERECSRFRK
-284 CVRDFFTLQMKC
+284 IVRQFFSLQMKC
-296 VKYDKMLTP
+296 VKYDKALTP
-305 LIEIIAAAS
+305 LIEIIAAFS
-314 ISFAV
+314 ISFAI
-319 YQAAAADLDQDT
+319 YQAATAKLDQDT

-345 IKKLGK
+345 IKKIGK

-360 AGLARLE
+360 AALARLE
-367 EIWQAPIEV
+367 EIWRAPIEV
-376 ADPASPHPLGIVR
+376 ADPANPHPVGTLRGNVR
-389 GELNFKDVTFGYDDV
+389 AEDVTFGYNDV
-404 PVLRGVSFTAKPG
+404 PVLRNVNFSAEPG

-441 DVSIGSVAVD
+441 DVSIGSISID

-456 DVRLADLRKNIAIVS
+456 DMRLADLRKNIAIVS

-479 TIYNN
+479 TIFNN

-490 DATREEVIEAA
+490 DATREEVIAAA

-506 LEFIESLDN
+506 LEFIESLEN
-515 GWETVVGERGG
+515 GWETLVGERGG
-526 RLSGG
+526 LLSGG
-531 QRQRIAVARAFLRN
+531 QRQRIAIARAFLRD

-560 ESEAQIQE
+560 ESEAQIQD
-568 SLEELLHG
+568 SLEELVAG

-589 RTAKRILVFDAGRII
+589 RTANRILVFDAGKII
-604 ADGPHEEI
+604 ADGAHEKI

-626 AMEKVR
+626 AMERAL

>member
-1 MFDKKNTGISFFV
+1 
-14 ECSESVSFMKKFLP
+14 MKKFLP
-28 YYPMLKPVLGTFFIA
+28 YYPMLKPVIGTFVIA
-43 LLCGAISGIA
+43 LLCGALSGIA

-65 LPVLFGGGEPQ
+65 LPVLFAGTEPQ
-76 DLVLLDFDSSQANFG
+76 DLELINFDSSQELFG
-91 GVSVEWI
+91 GISATWL
-98 PDLHIVVPADYL
+98 PDIHLVVPANYV
-110 LIFALVLMP
+110 LIFALLLMP
-119 LVFVIRGAAM
+119 LVFIIRGVAM

-144 EAIRM
+144 ESIRM

-161 FFGKNKSGDL
+161 FFGKNRSGDL

-189 TNDLVIQPFTLIGA
+189 TNDLVIQPFTLVGA
-203 VGFIVWSAFQST
+203 VGFIVWSAFQSA

-228 ITVLPVQMIGKRL
+228 LSVLPVQFIGKRL
-241 VKRSKKMLVSAGEL
+241 LKRSKKMLVSAGEL
-255 SSVLAE
+255 SSVLSE

-270 AYNLEDRECSRFRK
+270 AYNLEERECSRFRK
-284 CVRDFFTLQMKC
+284 CVRDFFALQMKC

-305 LIEIIAAAS
+305 LIEIIAACS

-319 YQAAAADLDQDT
+319 YQAAAAKLDQDT

-376 ADPASPHPLGIVR
+376 ADPANPHPLGVVR
-389 GELNFKDVTFGYDDV
+389 GEINFKDVTFGYNDV
-404 PVLRGVSFTAKPG
+404 PVLRGVSFEAKPG
-417 ETIALVG
+417 DTIALVG

-490 DATREEVIEAA
+490 DATREEVIAAA

-515 GWETVVGERGG
+515 GWDTVVGERGG

-531 QRQRIAVARAFLRN
+531 QRQRIAVARAFLRD

-560 ESEAQIQE
+560 ESEAQIQV
-568 SLEELLHG
+568 SLEELVRG

-589 RTAKRILVFDAGRII
+589 RTAKRILVFDEGKIV

-612 YETCPLYRGLYDQQ
+612 YESCPLYRGLYDQQ
-626 AMEKVR
+626 AMEKIS